1 MVGGD
6 GCGGDRGDSQERGRQ
21 QVAEGGGVEQLNRR
35 KPGGGAQQRH
45 ADQAGVPEDRQGDQ
59 PGSAW
64 GCPAADPAGT
74 RRSWRGG
81 APSPPMTIPPPMA
94 SDERR
99 PYVGGLGPGLLGP
112 QGCLAA
118 QQPTAEQDE
127 PMLHAERQWF
137 LGVMGRCRLG

>member
-59 PGSAW
+59 PGLPGDVRPS
-64 GCPAADPAGT
+64 AADPAGT
-74 RRSWRGG
+74 RRSWR
-81 APSPPMTIPPPMA
+81 
-94 SDERR
+94 EVR
-99 PYVGGLGPGLLGP
+99 LLLP
-112 QGCLAA
+112 
-118 QQPTAEQDE
+118 
-127 PMLHAERQWF
+127 
-137 LGVMGRCRLG
+137 